1 MVFQRFG
8 ANLNLVFY
16 TNCWSLHLTNKPDYS
31 ASCCVYCLQQ
41 NCINIRMKTARTVLY
56 ESLAMRIE
64 KITQVLV
71 ITDYGIFSAAEEIFL
86 KYVYNHLQVL

>member
-1 MVFQRFG
+1 
-8 ANLNLVFY
+8 
-16 TNCWSLHLTNKPDYS
+16 
-31 ASCCVYCLQQ
+31 
-41 NCINIRMKTARTVLY
+41 MKTARTVLY